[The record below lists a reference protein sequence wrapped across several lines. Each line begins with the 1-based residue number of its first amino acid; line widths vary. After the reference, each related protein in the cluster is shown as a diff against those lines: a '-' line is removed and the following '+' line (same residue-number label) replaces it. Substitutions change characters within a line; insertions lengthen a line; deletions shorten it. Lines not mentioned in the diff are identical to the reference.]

1 MNTPTPTTRY
11 RLDPN
16 ARFRVLDGEG
26 IFVLQE
32 AAEVLVLNPVGA
44 FIVERLQANLALE
57 EVVDEVVRRY
67 EVDADRARQDAVA
80 LLESLV
86 EAGALTES

>member
-1 MNTPTPTTRY
+1 MNTPTSPTRY
-11 RLDPN
+11 RLDPS

-26 IFVLQE
+26 IVVLQK

-44 FIVERLQANLALE
+44 FIVERIQADAALE
-57 EVVDEVVRRY
+57 EVVEEVVERY
-67 EVDADRARQDAVA
+67 EVDADRARRDAVA
-80 LLESLV
+80 LVESLV